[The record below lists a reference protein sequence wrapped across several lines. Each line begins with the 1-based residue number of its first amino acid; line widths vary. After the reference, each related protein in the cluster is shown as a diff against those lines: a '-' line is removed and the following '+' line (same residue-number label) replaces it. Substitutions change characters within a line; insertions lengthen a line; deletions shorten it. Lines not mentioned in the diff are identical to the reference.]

1 VSGAQA
7 DNTQRYVCGRH
18 VRPLI
23 WSSTERRKAGARRG
37 VAVARKHAGG
47 RSRTCRKSGIATKHR
62 NAGAV
67 LGAAE
72 RDHVLA
78 DVATN
83 NVSMLRAAVGQN
95 ILDEIVSELV
105 TSD

>member
-1 VSGAQA
+1 
-7 DNTQRYVCGRH
+7 
-18 VRPLI
+18 
-23 WSSTERRKAGARRG
+23 
-37 VAVARKHAGG
+37 
-47 RSRTCRKSGIATKHR
+47 
-62 NAGAV
+62 
-67 LGAAE
+67 
-72 RDHVLA
+72 VLA